1 LAEAKQKPRSVR
13 DIDKQLDKIER
24 EMKKLSEKRDSGKLA
39 DREFYARYLPL
50 QELSL
55 QLASERAGLTDTY
68 RPR

>member
-1 LAEAKQKPRSVR
+1 MAETKEKAKSVR
-13 DIDKQLDKIER
+13 DIDKRLDKLER
-24 EMKKLSEKRDSGKLA
+24 EMKKLSEKRDNGKLP

-55 QLASERAGLTDTY
+55 QLSNERAGLTDNY

>member
-24 EMKKLSEKRDSGKLA
+24 EMKKLSEKRDGGKLA